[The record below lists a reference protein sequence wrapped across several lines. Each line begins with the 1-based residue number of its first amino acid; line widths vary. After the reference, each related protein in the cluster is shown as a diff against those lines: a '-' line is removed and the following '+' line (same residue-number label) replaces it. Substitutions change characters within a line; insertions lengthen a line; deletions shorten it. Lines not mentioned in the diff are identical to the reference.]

1 MKIVI
6 DNAIPFIH
14 GVFEPYAEVVYEQ
27 ADLIGPETVRDA
39 DAMVIRTRTRCD
51 AALLEGSSVKII
63 ATATIGTDHIDL
75 PWCDANGILIRNAS
89 GCNAG
94 GVAQYVFSALYGAA
108 SRMAIKLDGFTI
120 GIVGVGNVG
129 KRVQSMATSL
139 GFKVL
144 KNDPPRQEQ
153 EGPFEFTP
161 LDELLKKSDV
171 VTMHVPLN
179 ETTKSMANQDFFKK
193 MKKGAFFIN
202 AARGEIVDENALL
215 EAIPRLGP
223 VILDTWNNEPKI
235 NRELMDKVAI
245 ATPHIAGY
253 SYQGKQNG
261 TASAVRAVAHY
272 FGISQLKEF
281 FPPTEHPE
289 DEAVKLEVR
298 GKKQGEITSLFMY
311 NYPIFTDDFMFRL
324 NPDAFEKLRAEYRY
338 RREIFFD

>member
-6 DNAIPFIH
+6 DNAIPFIR
-14 GVFEPYAEVVYEQ
+14 GVFEPYADVVYEQ

-39 DAMVIRTRTRCD
+39 DALIVRTRTKID
-51 AALLEGSSVKII
+51 AALLEGSSVKIV

-75 PWCDANGILIRNAS
+75 PWCDEHGILVRNAA

-94 GVAQYVFSALYGAA
+94 GVAQYVFSGLYGAA
-108 SRMAIKLDGFTI
+108 SRNAISLDGFTI

-129 KRVQSMATSL
+129 RRVQTMATSL

-144 KNDPPRQEQ
+144 KNDPPREEV

-179 ETTKSMANQDFFKK
+179 ETTRHMADREFFKK

-202 AARGEIVDENALL
+202 AARGEIVDEQALK

-223 VILDTWNNEPKI
+223 VILDTWEHEPQI
-235 NRELMDKVAI
+235 DRELMDMVAI

-261 TASAVRAVAHY
+261 TAAAVRAIAHY
-272 FGISQLKEF
+272 FGIDPLKEF

-298 GKKQGEITSLFMY
+298 GKKQGEITSLFQY

-324 NPDAFEKLRAEYRY
+324 SPDSFEKLRAEYRY
-338 RREIFFD
+338 RREIYFD